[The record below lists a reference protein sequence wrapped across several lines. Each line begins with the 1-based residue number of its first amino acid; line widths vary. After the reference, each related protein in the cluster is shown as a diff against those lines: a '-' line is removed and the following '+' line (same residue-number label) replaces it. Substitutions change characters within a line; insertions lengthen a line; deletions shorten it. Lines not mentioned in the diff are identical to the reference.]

1 MFHTFDQPVD
11 TEAARRLSAAG
22 LCAALVIAGLFSLA
36 LFSAARAEKAKAEK
50 IVDVAFRPPPPPV
63 KKAEPPP
70 PPPAPKVA
78 RPKPPP
84 QVVAPVTPTVAMAE
98 PAAAPIVAPK
108 EVPKTKP
115 AEATAENAVA
125 AINVAVGGTGDGTG
139 TAVGNPGEQES
150 AAPVVASAGSTGP
163 VNLPEEAE
171 PPEPSED
178 NVMPEYP
185 EAARATGVE
194 AVVVLKIVIEK
205 NGNVGRIQVM
215 KGEEPFVAAALAA
228 VKTWKYSPATLD
240 GSPIAT
246 FKIVRLP
253 FRLRND

>member
-1 MFHTFDQPVD
+1 MFQTFDQPVD
-11 TEAARRLSAAG
+11 PDAARRLSAAG
-22 LCAALVIAGLFSLA
+22 LCAVAVIAGLIALT
-36 LFSAARAEKAKAEK
+36 LFSAARAEQAKAEK
-50 IVDVAFRPPPPPV
+50 IIPVSFRPPPPV

-78 RPKPPP
+78 RVKPPP
-84 QVVAPVTPTVAMAE
+84 VAAPVAPTVAMAE

-108 EVPKTKP
+108 EVPKTRP
-115 AEATAENAVA
+115 AEASAENAVA
-125 AINVAVGGTGDGTG
+125 AIAVAVGGTGDGSG
-139 TAVGNPGEQES
+139 TAVGGPGEQES
-150 AAPVVASAGSTGP
+150 AAPVVASAGASGP

-171 PPEPSED
+171 PPEPAED
-178 NVMPEYP
+178 NATPEYP

-194 AVVVLKIVIEK
+194 SVVVLKVVIEK
-205 NGNVGRIQVM
+205 NGTVGRIQVL

-228 VKTWKYSPATLD
+228 VKTWKYTPATLD

-246 FKIVRLP
+246 FKIIKVP